1 MQQWH
6 LLLFRDLAPG
16 FGLHLQMIKLGEYNT
31 LVVLRKME
39 QGLYLGDDS
48 GESVLLPNRYIPQ
61 GTEVGDTITV
71 FVYNDSEDRIVAT
84 TLQPKITLN
93 KFACLQVESVTPH
106 GAFLGWGLAKDIF
119 VPFSE
124 QPRKMEAGEHY
135 IVYLYLDAVT
145 NRLVAS
151 GKLNKF
157 LKNENTNLKNRAEVD
172 LLIEETTDL
181 GVNVIINDRFKGL
194 IHRTDIFQDLKYGER
209 KKGFIKLIR
218 EDKKIDVCL
227 QLSGYENILPNE
239 QKILALLKEQKGFLP
254 LNDYSSP
261 DEIKAV
267 LGMSKKVFKKAVG
280 SLFKQR
286 VIRIE
291 EKGISLVR

>member
-1 MQQWH
+1 
-6 LLLFRDLAPG
+6 
-16 FGLHLQMIKLGEYNT
+16 
-31 LVVLRKME
+31 
-39 QGLYLGDDS
+39 
-48 GESVLLPNRYIPQ
+48 
-61 GTEVGDTITV
+61 
-71 FVYNDSEDRIVAT
+71 
-84 TLQPKITLN
+84 
-93 KFACLQVESVTPH
+93 
-106 GAFLGWGLAKDIF
+106 
-119 VPFSE
+119 
-124 QPRKMEAGEHY
+124 
-135 IVYLYLDAVT
+135 
-145 NRLVAS
+145 
-151 GKLNKF
+151 
-157 LKNENTNLKNRAEVD
+157 LKNRAEVD